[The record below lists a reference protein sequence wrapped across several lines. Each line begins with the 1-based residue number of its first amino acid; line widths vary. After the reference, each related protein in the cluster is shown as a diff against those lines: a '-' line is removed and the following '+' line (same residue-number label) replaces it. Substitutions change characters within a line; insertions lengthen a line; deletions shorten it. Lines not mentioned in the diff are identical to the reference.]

1 MKINHDNSKDS
12 LEWRRSKVQELLV
25 KGYNNYEIADTLQI
39 PIHTITK
46 DIQYLRH
53 HAQENLHEQIQE
65 RLPEE
70 YQNCLTGI
78 NRVLRLALD
87 IAEKPT
93 TADDKIRLQALALA
107 NECYKSKL
115 DLTTNGV
122 VVTDVIK
129 MFKNNPD
136 HLNNPERELTQ
147 NIKENKIKEEDEES
161 QQQQKIT
168 NGIFLVAVLLHIPGS
183 HTIHR

>member
-1 MKINHDNSKDS
+1 MKIDLDNRKDS

-25 KGYNNYEIADTLQI
+25 KGYNNNEIADTLQI
-39 PIHTITK
+39 SQHTIIK
-46 DIQYLRH
+46 DIQYLRQQ
-53 HAQENLHEQIQE
+53 AQENLEDQIQE

-78 NRVLRLALD
+78 NRVLKLALD

-93 TADDKIRLQALALA
+93 TTDDKIRLQALALA

-115 DLTTNGV
+115 DLTTNGI
-122 VVTDVIK
+122 VVTDAIK

-136 HLNNPERELTQ
+136 HLNNFEREFTQ
-147 NIKENKIKEEDEES
+147 NNKENKIKEVNEES
-161 QQQQKIT
+161 QQQQETT
-168 NGIFLVAVLLHIPGS
+168 NGIF
-183 HTIHR
+183 

>member
-1 MKINHDNSKDS
+1 MKINHNNRKDS
-12 LEWRRSKVQELLV
+12 LKWRRTKVQELLV

-39 PIHTITK
+39 PRYTVTK
-46 DIQYLRH
+46 DIQYLRQQ
-53 HAQENLHEQIQE
+53 AQDNLQEQIQE

-87 IAEKPT
+87 IAEKAT

-122 VVTDVIK
+122 VVTDAIR
-129 MFKNNPD
+129 MFKNNPGQ
-136 HLNNPERELTQ
+136 LNDSERELKRS
-147 NIKENKIKEEDEES
+147 IKENKIKEEGEES
-161 QQQQKIT
+161 QQQHKIT
-168 NGIFLVAVLLHIPGS
+168 NGIF
-183 HTIHR
+183 

>member
-12 LEWRRSKVQELLV
+12 LEWHRSKVEELLV
-25 KGYNNYEIADTLQI
+25 KGYNNYEIAD
-39 PIHTITK
+39 K

-87 IAEKPT
+87 IAERPT

-136 HLNNPERELTQ
+136 HLNNSERELTQ
-147 NIKENKIKEEDEES
+147 HIKENKIKEEDEES

-168 NGIFLVAVLLHIPGS
+168 NGIF
-183 HTIHR
+183 

>member
-122 VVTDVIK
+122 VVTDAIK
-129 MFKNNPD
+129 MLKNNPGPF
-136 HLNNPERELTQ
+136 NFEREI
-147 NIKENKIKEEDEES
+147 NSKENEIKEESEDS
-161 QQQQKIT
+161 QQQQIIT
-168 NGIFLVAVLLHIPGS
+168 NGIF
-183 HTIHR
+183 

>member
-12 LEWRRSKVQELLV
+12 LEWRRFKVQELLV

-46 DIQYLRH
+46 DIEYLRH

-93 TADDKIRLQALALA
+93 TGDDKS
-107 NECYKSKL
+107 ECYKSKL

-136 HLNNPERELTQ
+136 HLNNSQRELTQ
-147 NIKENKIKEEDEES
+147 NIKENKIKE
-161 QQQQKIT
+161 
-168 NGIFLVAVLLHIPGS
+168 GG
-183 HTIHR
+183 

>member
-1 MKINHDNSKDS
+1 MKINHNNRKDS
-12 LEWRRSKVQELLV
+12 LKWRRTKVQELLV

-39 PIHTITK
+39 PRYTVTK
-46 DIQYLRH
+46 DIQYLRQQ
-53 HAQENLHEQIQE
+53 AQDNLQEQIQE

-87 IAEKPT
+87 IAEKAT

-122 VVTDVIK
+122 VVTDAIR
-129 MFKNNPD
+129 MFKNNPGQ
-136 HLNNPERELTQ
+136 LNDSERELKRS
-147 NIKENKIKEEDEES
+147 IKENKIKEEGEES
-161 QQQQKIT
+161 QQQHNIT
-168 NGIFLVAVLLHIPGS
+168 NGIF
-183 HTIHR
+183 